1 MVDKIRDYTLTNSDK
16 DKKIISINDIKKAW
30 LNCYGEDLAD
40 EYHGFLQE
48 LTRQAIRPEFHPE
61 AELVLWKEED
71 DISVLD
77 FVDDDAGQIYIEIE
91 KNGLSVM
98 RYVASHN
105 EITLVEWENVTEN
118 NYPFYCN
125 ADEEL
130 GESVEH
136 ATLEDAKAYAMKYI
150 NKLKQD
156 VIPGVDSNDKYH
168 TLKQNEVA

>member
-1 MVDKIRDYTLTNSDK
+1 MENKIIDYTLTNSDK
-16 DKKIISINDIKKAW
+16 DKQNISINDIQVAW
-30 LNCYGEDLAD
+30 RDCYGEDLAND
-40 EYHGFLQE
+40 YHGFLQE
-48 LTRQAIRPEFHPE
+48 LTRQKRGASGEIM
-61 AELVLWKEED
+61 LWKEEE

-77 FVDDDAGQIYIEIE
+77 FIDDDAGQIHIEIE
-91 KNGLSVM
+91 KNGLNVM

-130 GESVEH
+130 GESVKH

-150 NKLKQD
+150 NKLKE
-156 VIPGVDSNDKYH
+156 
-168 TLKQNEVA
+168 EVA